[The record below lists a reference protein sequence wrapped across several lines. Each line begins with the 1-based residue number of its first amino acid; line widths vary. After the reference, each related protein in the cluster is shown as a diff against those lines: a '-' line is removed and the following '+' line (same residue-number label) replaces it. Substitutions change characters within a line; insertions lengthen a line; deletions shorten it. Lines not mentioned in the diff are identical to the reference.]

1 MNAGRPRAP
10 RTSPS
15 PSAPFTTEVAR
26 LRGRLGVLPDL
37 AANSRAREAVAHWF
51 GHDARRLLDNIG
63 QLPRTSDVDALHQ
76 ARVGLRR
83 LRTDLQTFRPLLDRD
98 ALAALAPELAWLGR
112 SIGAVRDHDVF
123 VSILAG
129 YAQEAPDDREF
140 VVLVESFDGARDA
153 LVARLAADLVTD
165 RAIGALTSMTALA
178 VSPPVVARADE
189 AAIEVFTEL
198 ARRPWR
204 KLVREARALDA
215 TSPVEALHEL
225 RIRVKKARYAVEAAA
240 AVSADAA
247 PHARSLARLQTTL
260 GDINDAAITI
270 HRLRAAAADDLGGLA
285 AYAAGR
291 VAAHEQRRIK
301 DRREQWP
308 GRWDLARRKRVRAW
322 LDSSE

>member
-1 MNAGRPRAP
+1 MNAGRPRAR

-15 PSAPFTTEVAR
+15 PSARFTTEVAR
-26 LRGRLGVLPDL
+26 LRAEVDVVPEL
-37 AANSRAREAVAHWF
+37 AAGSRTRDAVAHCL
-51 GHDARRLLDNIG
+51 GRDAERLLDNIA
-63 QLPRTSDVDALHQ
+63 QLPGTSDAETLHQ

-83 LRTDLQTFRPLLDRD
+83 LRTDLQTLRPLLDRN
-98 ALAALAPELAWLGR
+98 AIATLAPELAWLGR

-123 VSILAG
+123 VSILGG
-129 YAQEAPDDREF
+129 YAREAPDEREF
-140 VVLVESFDGARDA
+140 VALVASFDGEREAR
-153 LVARLAADLVTD
+153 VARLAADLVTD
-165 RAIGALTSMTALA
+165 RAISALTSVTALA
-178 VSPPVVARADE
+178 VDPPVVSRADE
-189 AAIEVFTEL
+189 AAIDVFTEL

-204 KLVREARALDA
+204 KLVREARGLDA
-215 TSPVEALHEL
+215 TSPVEPLHQL

-240 AVSADAA
+240 AVRADAS

-291 VAAHEQRRIK
+291 VAADERRRIEE
-301 DRREQWP
+301 RRGQWP